1 MKSLRVYDPPMCCST
16 GVCGPTVD
24 PALTR
29 FQADLDWLSLQGVR
43 VERFNLSQD
52 PAAFAGEPVVKAEL
66 ASGGTSVLPLSLI
79 DAIVIARGKYPSR
92 TELASAFGL
101 QEPAPVVAELP
112 LAGSDCCGP
121 GCC

>member
-1 MKSLRVYDPPMCCST
+1 MKSLRVYDPPMCCSS

-29 FQADLDWLSLQGVR
+29 FQADLDWLSRQGVR
-43 VERFNLSQD
+43 VERFNLSQE
-52 PAAFAGEPVVKAEL
+52 PAAFAGDAVVKTEL
-66 ASGGTSVLPLSLI
+66 ASGGTGVLPLAVA
-79 DAIVIARGKYPSR
+79 DGGVVARGAYPSR
-92 TELASAFGL
+92 AELAKVFGL

-112 LAGSDCCGP
+112 IAGSSCCGP